1 MLDVLLIKRGI
12 SIVTT
17 VYCKSATNDLYHNWK
32 SFAPTTWKKGA
43 LKTLVDRPY
52 FIYSNIALTKKEID
66 HLKKLFHGMNDYR
79 KWVLNQLLN
88 EVEEKHKTSVNNV
101 SKKSQVSAV
110 TDLKRHLLVLPYQ
123 DQNDNFIIKSMKK
136 RLKTLL
142 SDNFKT
148 DVAFS
153 S

>member
-1 MLDVLLIKRGI
+1 
-12 SIVTT
+12 
-17 VYCKSATNDLYHNWK
+17 
-32 SFAPTTWKKGA
+32 
-43 LKTLVDRPY
+43 
-52 FIYSNIALTKKEID
+52 
-66 HLKKLFHGMNDYR
+66 MNDYR

-88 EVEEKHKTSVNNV
+88 EVEEKHKTSLNNV
-101 SKKSQVSAV
+101 SKKSQVSAE